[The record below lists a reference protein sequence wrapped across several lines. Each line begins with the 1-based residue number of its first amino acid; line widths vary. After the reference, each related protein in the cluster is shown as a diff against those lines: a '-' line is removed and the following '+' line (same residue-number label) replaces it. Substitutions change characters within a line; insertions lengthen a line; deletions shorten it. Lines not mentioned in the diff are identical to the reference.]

1 MEPGDT
7 LGGFGESR
15 LVEVRSSG
23 ETQGSQVVPGSK
35 VSVMVVV
42 PVSLGFQKLLRCWWL
57 VMMLI
62 VNRAFLILMVKGMET
77 SVRAG

>member
-7 LGGFGESR
+7 LEGFGESR

-35 VSVMVVV
+35 FSVIVVV
-42 PVSLGFQKLLRCWWL
+42 PVTLGFQKLLRCWCL
-57 VMMLI
+57 
-62 VNRAFLILMVKGMET
+62 VNRAFMILMVKGMET